1 MLIVAFDQSIISA
14 TRISGLYTF
23 CSTLTGIIL
32 GLVIIKARRLKPF
45 IVFGSI
51 MYLIAFGLLIRFRS
65 GQHTSAVSGI
75 IGAESESLLYIFW
88 NLLADGV
95 SSPSRYWSRMLLLPN
110 HRFYPGSN
118 QAPE

>member
-75 IGAESESLLYIFW
+75 IGAESESPCISKRLV
-88 NLLADGV
+88 ADGV

-110 HRFYPGSN
+110 HRFDSGSN